1 MKRCPKCNRKYD
13 DDTLRFCLEDGTSL
27 SAVTRDAEPPP
38 TEIMPAR
45 GQPTSKSSAGPTVP
59 SYPNVGDFRSSPSE
73 SRQSNPVLTAGVVA
87 IALLLLALVGIA
99 GYFVLRQS
107 GGTESAQVNRDTG
120 PNVKDG
126 ASSPGNSRAKNDPA
140 RDPKEQGSSDASD
153 ISNSSPLKIT
163 ASSSSVRLA
172 VQSNTYYPANAI
184 DGKRS
189 TAWIEGVDGPG
200 LGEWI
205 RFDFDRPINLHR
217 ILFQPGYF
225 KSPAIWAE
233 NNRIQTLTA
242 YFSDGSSRD
251 LNFDNRMDS
260 QKVEVGSVKTR
271 WVKFVIKS
279 VYYGTD
285 PDTAISEVAFEW
297 EP

>member
-13 DDTLRFCLEDGTSL
+13 DDTLRFCLEDGTTL

-38 TEIMPAR
+38 TEILPAR
-45 GQPTSKSSAGPTVP
+45 GQPTIKSSASPTVP
-59 SYPNVGDFRSSPSE
+59 SYPNVGDVRAAPSE
-73 SRQSNPVLTAGVVA
+73 ARQSNPILTAGVVA

-107 GGTESAQVNRDTG
+107 GGTESAQANRDNG
-120 PNVKDG
+120 PNARDG
-126 ASSPGNSRAKNDPA
+126 ASSPSNNRAKNDPS
-140 RDPKEQGSSDASD
+140 RDPNTQSSPDASD

-205 RFDFDRPINLHR
+205 RFDFDRQINLHR

-225 KSPAIWAE
+225 KSSPIWAE

-251 LNFDNRMDS
+251 LNFDDRMDS
-260 QKVEVGSVKTR
+260 QKIDVGSVKTR

>member
-1 MKRCPKCNRKYD
+1 MR
-13 DDTLRFCLEDGTSL
+13 
-27 SAVTRDAEPPP
+27 P
-38 TEIMPAR
+38 T
-45 GQPTSKSSAGPTVP
+45 
-59 SYPNVGDFRSSPSE
+59 PSE
-73 SRQSNPVLTAGVVA
+73 GRQSNSILTAGVIA
-87 IALLLLALVGIA
+87 IAVLLLALVGIA

-107 GGTESAQVNRDTG
+107 PANEAKQAGTDKPKIVNSPAQ
-120 PNVKDG
+120 KI
-126 ASSPGNSRAKNDPA
+126 DPA
-140 RDPKEQGSSDASD
+140 PVDTKRTADD
-153 ISNSSPLKIT
+153 IATAEPRNTTPLKIT

-205 RFDFDRPINLHR
+205 RFDFDREIKLHR
-217 ILFQPGYF
+217 ILIQPGYF

-233 NNRIQTLTA
+233 NNRLATVTA
-242 YFSDGSSRD
+242 QFSDGTSRD

-260 QKVEVGSVKTR
+260 QKVDIGSVKTR
-271 WVKFVIKS
+271 WVKFIIKS

-285 PDTAISEVAFEW
+285 PDTALSEVAFEW